1 MQTPALFMHNP
12 HSQERRKHRR
22 PRLPHTAVVQQ
33 DSSTP
38 NDEQEMISAERQQVQ
53 NLFAKEMTIISWST
67 KKASI
72 LHPLISQLFM
82 MVLIHLHSSLIML
95 LLSLITIS

>member
-72 LHPLISQLFM
+72 LHPLISQLELGF
-82 MVLIHLHSSLIML
+82 
-95 LLSLITIS
+95 